1 MDSMDDREG
10 KLAFSEI
17 FRKSFVGGILIPKV
31 RRRWNGG
38 GRQSPL
44 SFEDSCNHL

>member
-1 MDSMDDREG
+1 MDDREG
-10 KLAFSEI
+10 KLAFSEV

-31 RRRWNGG
+31 KWGWDGG
-38 GRQSPL
+38 GRELPL